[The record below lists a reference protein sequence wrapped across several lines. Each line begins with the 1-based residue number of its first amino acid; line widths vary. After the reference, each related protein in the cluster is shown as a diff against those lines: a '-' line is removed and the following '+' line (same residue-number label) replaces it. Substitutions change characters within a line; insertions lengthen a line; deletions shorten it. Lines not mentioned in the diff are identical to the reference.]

1 VGIRLADL
9 IRRPVLP
16 KLRISRT
23 SEGGSDRKPDGYSRA
38 LQAARVRAAHQ
49 RSYFA
54 PALFNLVPVETT
66 LVGSMAVD
74 SQWRLYYN
82 EAWLAA
88 HSVEQNAS
96 LLVHEVSHLLRDH
109 EGRKKAAG
117 IRDHRRWNTAGDCEI
132 NDDLQ
137 AEGLPLPGDP
147 PLPAKYG
154 LRNGERAETYYHHLP
169 APPRADD
176 EGAIGEGQDCGS
188 GAHGERRFWELP
200 ADDGSEGG
208 VPGVDRIKAELV
220 RRDVA
225 HRIEATS
232 IYDTDVP
239 LAWRRW
245 ARATLAPKVDYM
257 ATLRH
262 TVRRALRQST
272 LGRYDRTYRRPHR
285 RQACYGEFIMA
296 SFHQPRPRAGF
307 LIDTSGSMGDSQLAR
322 AVSELGGLTRQIGYG
337 AEVIVACCDA
347 AVHDVRKAFTGTPI
361 ELYGGGGTDMGV
373 GLRAFIER
381 RSPPID
387 LLVIVSD
394 CLSPWPADVPPFPVI
409 TVRVGEGAPPP
420 WGNRGANR
428 VITIEDAATTMEP
441 DIRKRQ
447 T

>member
-1 VGIRLADL
+1 M
-9 IRRPVLP
+9 
-16 KLRISRT
+16 KLRMFRT

-66 LVGSMAVD
+66 LIGSMAVD

-88 HSVEQNAS
+88 HTVEQNAS

-137 AEGLPLPGDP
+137 EEGLPLPGDP
-147 PLPAKYG
+147 PLPARYG
-154 LRNGERAETYYHHLP
+154 LRNGERAETYYHQLP
-169 APPRADD
+169 APPRGDD
-176 EGAIGEGQDCGS
+176 HGAIGEGQDCGS

-220 RRDVA
+220 RRNVA
-225 HRIEATS
+225 QRIEATS

-262 TVRRALRQST
+262 TVRRALRYST

-347 AVHDVRKAFTGTPI
+347 AVHDVRKAFTGTSI

-373 GLRAFIER
+373 GLRAFVER
-381 RSPPID
+381 RNPPID

-394 CLSPWPADVPPFPVI
+394 CRTPWPADVPPFPVI

-441 DIRKRQ
+441 DIRKRR